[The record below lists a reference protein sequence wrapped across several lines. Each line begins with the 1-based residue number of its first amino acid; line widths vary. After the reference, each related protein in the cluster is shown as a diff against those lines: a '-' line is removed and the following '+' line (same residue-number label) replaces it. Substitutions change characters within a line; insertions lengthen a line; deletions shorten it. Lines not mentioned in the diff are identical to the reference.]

1 MATLTNV
8 NVGAQE
14 TGAGAGASAMPR
26 TNSADAVSGGMDD
39 LAAQFNQRRY
49 RPMAVSD
56 LFDEAFELYR
66 SNFMLFVATAAL
78 ILVPL
83 NAVIYEFVTPNLRG
97 ATQHLAQSQLDP
109 SQIIDFLGEATST
122 TLTILVVYSLFF
134 VLLSGA
140 SIAIASNRYLGR
152 PAELIGAYKTA
163 SKRTLPLLLCVILAF
178 LATAA
183 ATAFCVIPG
192 IYVFLRFALLPQVV
206 LLEPTLNPFKAL
218 GRTWRM
224 SSAHIG
230 RIFGIVLLLSV
241 ISGVVTAS
249 LQGPIQI
256 ALSVLPL
263 DSLPVLSDIARHRDI
278 SLDIASVT
286 ANLLTTPFTF
296 ITLTAL
302 YYDLRIRDEGYDM
315 AVLSGLLGFGDLKRW
330 LTGAIPPAAAPA
342 RVLNRTPLPRAMK
355 AAGGKRFW
363 GRKRGVG
370 E

>member
-8 NVGAQE
+8 DVGARE
-14 TGAGAGASAMPR
+14 PGASAIPE
-26 TNSADAVSGGMDD
+26 TAGAAVSGGMDD
-39 LAAQFNQRRY
+39 LAAQFNQRRF
-49 RPMAVSD
+49 RPMGVSD

-66 SNFMLFVATAAL
+66 SNFMLFLGTAAL

-83 NAVIYEFVTPNLRG
+83 NVVIYEFVTPNLRG
-97 ATQHLAQSQLDP
+97 ATQHLAQSQFDL
-109 SQIIDFLGEATST
+109 SQAIDFLGEATST
-122 TLTILVVYSLFF
+122 TLTVLVIYSLFF

-140 SIAIASNRYLGR
+140 SIAIASDRYLGR
-152 PAELIGAYKTA
+152 PAELIGAYKTGL
-163 SKRTLPLLLCVILAF
+163 KRTLPLLLCVILAF

-192 IYVFLRFALLPQVV
+192 VYVFLRFALLPQVV
-206 LLEPTLNPFKAL
+206 LLEPALNPWKAL
-218 GRTWRM
+218 GRTWHM

-230 RIFGIVLLLSV
+230 RIFGIVLLLAV
-241 ISGVVTAS
+241 VSGVITLS

-278 SLDIASVT
+278 SLAVASVV
-286 ANLLTTPFTF
+286 AHLLTTPFTF

-315 AVLSGLLGFGDLKRW
+315 AILSGQLGFSDLKRW

-342 RVLNRTPLPRAMK
+342 RVLNRTPLPKGTK

-363 GRKRGVG
+363 GRKQGSG
-370 E
+370 